1 MAVPT
6 RSKVAPRI
14 LIVEDEDLMRETLR
28 DLLEAEGY
36 EVVEARDG
44 AALYAC
50 LERQKI
56 DLITLDI
63 KLDGEDGFALARD
76 IHARRNLPIVMI
88 SGRTDVIDRVIG
100 LELGADDYISKPF
113 HAREVLARVR
123 AVLRRHHVP
132 EQRGVSVDA
141 DGAASRRY
149 VFDGWSIDLG
159 RRELTSPVERVV
171 PLTAAEF
178 NLLVVFVTRPH
189 RVLTRES
196 ILDHLK
202 GHAFSPFDR
211 SVDGLIARLRR
222 KLDDDA
228 ASPRMIKTVRGAGYV
243 FACDVRT
250 P

>member
-1 MAVPT
+1 VRT
-6 RSKVAPRI
+6 RPKIATRI

-28 DLLEAEGY
+28 DLLQTEGY
-36 EVVEARDG
+36 DVVEARDG
-44 AALYAC
+44 AAMYAC
-50 LERQKI
+50 LERERI

-76 IHARRNLPIVMI
+76 VHARRNLPIVMI
-88 SGRTDVIDRVIG
+88 SGRADLIDRVIG

-123 AVLRRHHVP
+123 AVLRRHHSS
-132 EQRGVSVDA
+132 QNARLAVDGN
-141 DGAASRRY
+141 DASNRRY
-149 VFDGWSIDLG
+149 VFDGWSVDLG
-159 RRELTSPVERVV
+159 RRELTSPDKNRV

-189 RVLTRES
+189 RVLTREA

-211 SVDGLIARLRR
+211 TVDGLIARLRR

-228 ASPRMIKTVRGAGYV
+228 SSPRIIKTVRSAGYV
-243 FACDVRT
+243 FACDVHCS
-250 P
+250 